1 MWKVGGIKA
10 WGRWHDGRKGKGWGR
25 QLGLVLTALP
35 VRVAHLEVAA
45 RAGGVL
51 AGAFRA
57 SDVLDLLAQ
66 ALEGGVHLKV
76 TVPDHV
82 GIISPVVAATIM
94 SLLLRWLRQ
103 EAEVVT
109 ATGRTRRARGSRRAG
124 RTLYKER
131 RSRFP
136 GVHVS

>member
-1 MWKVGGIKA
+1 M
-10 WGRWHDGRKGKGWGR
+10 
-25 QLGLVLTALP
+25 VLTALP
-35 VRVAHLEVAA
+35 VRVAHFEVTA

-51 AGAFRA
+51 AAAFGA

-76 TVPDHV
+76 TVTDHV

-94 SLLLRWLRQ
+94 SLLLGWLRQ

-109 ATGRTRRARGSRRAG
+109 ATGRTRRTRGSRRAG
-124 RTLYKER
+124 RTLFKER
-131 RSRFP
+131 RSRFS
-136 GVHVS
+136 GVQVS